1 MRLER
6 GLTQGQ
12 LVKPEYTEA
21 YLSMIE
27 AGRRQPS
34 PKVLGHIATRL
45 GIDVEELT
53 TGRSPGAEIELE
65 LKLQEARR
73 RTDEGAFE
81 QARAL
86 IKKVLR
92 QARSLE
98 LPRTEARCHEINGLI
113 AERTQGANAA
123 MAHYERAVE
132 QWQAEP
138 LHLRAEAIAGLAR
151 CTQQLE
157 TPQLALHML
166 DSYRRELEAG
176 ESPEPSALMR
186 TLTAMIYPY
195 FAAGLPEKAAEVAR
209 EALRLEPRVDDPEE
223 LACMH
228 LAVARSLAYERHYD
242 DALHSLRR
250 AEEIYLAGGWRNR
263 VAKAQTNE
271 AIVLAKK
278 AEYEEARSKLL
289 SALELLA
296 ESPNRVD
303 EAVALNELG
312 HVYRNLGDVTL
323 AIESLEKARPLLEDS
338 DVIEKAFNERELGL
352 CLAPTEAKAAESY
365 LKRAVDLYRISR
377 DATEVATTLKALGE
391 LYIAQGRSDEA
402 FEALKDGIAA
412 VEERSA

>member
-6 GLTQGQ
+6 GLTQSQ
-12 LVKPEYTEA
+12 LAKPEYTEA

-34 PKVLGHIATRL
+34 AKVLQHIAGRL
-45 GIDVEELT
+45 GVDVDELV
-53 TGRSPGAEIELE
+53 TGRPAGVEIELE
-65 LKLQEARR
+65 LKLQDARR
-73 RTDEGAFE
+73 QTDEGGFKE
-81 QARAL
+81 ARAL
-86 IKKVLR
+86 TKKVLG

-98 LPRTEARCHEINGLI
+98 LDRTQARCHEINGLI
-113 AERTQGANAA
+113 AERTDGASAA
-123 MAHYERAVE
+123 MTHYEHAVE
-132 QWQAEP
+132 QWQGEP
-138 LHLRAEAIAGLAR
+138 LHLRAEAVAGLAR

-166 DSYRRELEAG
+166 DSYRRELEAVG
-176 ESPEPSALMR
+176 SPEPSALMR
-186 TLTAMIYPY
+186 TLSAMIYPY

-209 EALRLEPRVDDPEE
+209 EALRLEPRVDEPEE

-278 AEYEEARSKLL
+278 ADYEEARGKLL

-312 HVYRNLGDVTL
+312 HVYRNLGDVTS
-323 AIESLEKARPLLEDS
+323 AIECLDKAQPLLEDS

-377 DATEVATTLKALGE
+377 DATELATTFKALGE
-391 LYIAQGRSDEA
+391 LYMTLGRTDEA